1 MLVDTLI
8 GQQLAGKYSIQSEIG
23 RGGMGVVYL
32 GYDTML
38 QRRVA
43 IKVLPLELTYDRQF
57 VTRFR
62 QEAVT
67 AAGLHHPG
75 IVTIHDVGEENQVHY
90 IVMQFLEGVTLDQW
104 LTHHGSMPLAQTQ
117 HVVRQVADALDYA
130 HRRGIVHR
138 DIKPSNIMLSP
149 EGQATV
155 MDFGLVRAGEATGL
169 TRSGIVVGTPEYMAP
184 EQALGE
190 AVDGRTD
197 IYSLG
202 VVVYR
207 MLTGKVP
214 FVRSSSM
221 ATAYAHVHDPPPP
234 LRQVRTDIPKP
245 VEAVVLKAMA
255 KRPADRFQ
263 TASQLANDFTQAV
276 GGKMSA
282 GAKTPITPAVGLGA
296 AVAAAGPSP
305 LPAAGGKGS
314 PVPAKPPSTAGSEGA
329 TRLVP
334 AAPPSSGGVVAP
346 PPAKKALAPL
356 WLVAGGAI
364 VVLLLVVG
372 GVAVLSGR
380 NGGSASLPVVAPAT
394 MSPTSTLAAQ
404 PVAAPV
410 TPTVALTSFELV
422 AAIGAPANLHVT
434 VDGNRAFEGSL
445 QAGQQKTWQARK
457 QVVLRT
463 DNAGGVTVGVNGQPA
478 DVLGGP
484 GAVVECTWVLA
495 SGQVTETCRDVA
507 DTATPT
513 ASPTPTP
520 VETAS
525 TTPTVTPSASA
536 TPTATRRVTATA
548 TSVPP
553 TNTPVPP
560 TATPTTVPPTAT
572 PLPPTDTPVP
582 VPTDTPVPEPTDT
595 PVPEPTNTPIPEPTN
610 TPIP

>member
-1 MLVDTLI
+1 MDTLI
-8 GQQLAGKYSIQSEIG
+8 GQQLAGKYTIQSEIG

-43 IKVLPLELTYDRQF
+43 IKVLPPELTYDWQF

-62 QEAVT
+62 QEAVI

-75 IVTIHDVGEENQVHY
+75 IVTIHDVGEQNQLHY

-130 HRRGIVHR
+130 HRRSIVHR

-155 MDFGLVRAGEATGL
+155 MDFGLVRAGEASGL

-202 VVVYR
+202 VVIYR

-214 FVRSSSM
+214 FVRSGSM

-234 LRQVRTDIPKP
+234 LRQMRPDVPKP
-245 VEAVVLKAMA
+245 VEAVVLKALA

-263 TASQLANDFTQAV
+263 TANQLANDLVVAS
-276 GGKMSA
+276 GGKMPA
-282 GAKTPITPAVGLGA
+282 GVKPPITPAAGIGA
-296 AVAAAGPSP
+296 ATAVAGPSP
-305 LPAAGGKGS
+305 LPAAGGKVSPAPVSS
-314 PVPAKPPSTAGSEGA
+314 PVVASAGEA
-329 TRLVP
+329 TRLV
-334 AAPPSSGGVVAP
+334 STTP
-346 PPAKKALAPL
+346 PPAASTVTSPPAKRTLAPL

-364 VVLLLVVG
+364 VMLLLVVG
-372 GVAVLSGR
+372 GLALLSGR
-380 NGGSASLPVVAPAT
+380 RADTTLSTAGAAATVPATVAAVQPSAVAVTATLPLTSIELLVVAN
-394 MSPTSTLAAQ
+394 
-404 PVAAPV
+404 
-410 TPTVALTSFELV
+410 
-422 AAIGAPANLHVT
+422 APANLHVT
-434 VDGNRAFEGSL
+434 TDGNLAFDGGL
-445 QAGQQKTWQARK
+445 RAGQQKLWQART

-463 DNAGGVTVGVNGQPA
+463 DNAGGFTVEVGGRPA
-478 DVLGGP
+478 DTLGASGV
-484 GAVVECTWVLA
+484 AVECTWVLA
-495 SGQVTETCRDVA
+495 AGRIDETCHDLPH
-507 DTATPT
+507 TATPTPSATPTVVQTATPTATALPT

-520 VETAS
+520 TAS
-525 TTPTVTPSASA
+525 RTRQATATPVPPSA
-536 TPTATRRVTATA
+536 TPTPR
-548 TSVPP
+548 
-553 TNTPVPP
+553 PP
-560 TATPTTVPPTAT
+560 TATAPS
-572 PLPPTDTPVP
+572 
-582 VPTDTPVPEPTDT
+582 PTDTPVPEPTDT
-595 PVPEPTNTPIPEPTN
+595 PLPEPTNTPIPEPTN
-610 TPIP
+610 TPIPEPTNTPAP